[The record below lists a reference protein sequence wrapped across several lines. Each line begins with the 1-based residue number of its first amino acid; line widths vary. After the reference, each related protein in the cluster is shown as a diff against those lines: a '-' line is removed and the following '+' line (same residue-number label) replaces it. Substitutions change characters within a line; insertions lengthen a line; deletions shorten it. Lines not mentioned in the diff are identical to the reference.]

1 MLSLQEL
8 SDRREIE
15 DLMVA
20 YCHAIDRHQWDEL
33 DAVFTPDAVI
43 DYRVFGGPIGPYPE
57 IKRFLADAL
66 PAFAYQQHIIST
78 SQVRIDGDRA
88 TGRTTCTNPMGLR
101 LADGSI
107 HHMSFHLWYIDVF
120 VRTADG
126 WRIAERSEEVS
137 HTLNVPEKLDPVT
150 AQPG

>member
-1 MLSLQEL
+1 MLSLQHL
-8 SDRREIE
+8 SDRSEIE

-57 IKRFLADAL
+57 IKRFLAASL

-101 LADGSI
+101 LDDGSV
-107 HHMSFHLWYIDVF
+107 HHMSFHLWYIDAF
-120 VRTADG
+120 VRTAQG
-126 WRIAERSEEVS
+126 WRIAARSEEVS
-137 HTLNVPEKLDPVT
+137 HTLNVPEHFKPAP